1 MNQAMTF
8 LSPEQI
14 DRLARKRA
22 SAKMGWYTHAAVYV
36 VVNAFLVLLAQA
48 SLGHR
53 AWSIYPVLGWG
64 VGLGLHGLAVFFFG
78 GGSDLRQR
86 LVERE
91 RQQLLREQERSAPW

>member
-14 DRLARKRA
+14 DRLARRRA
-22 SAKMGWYTHAAVYV
+22 TAKMGWYTHAAVYV